1 VSPLVQNFLNFI
13 LRFRVRGNNRRG
25 WNLLTIGKGLRVWG
39 VASQKEDVKN
49 RVNVHRE
56 RECESIGSRGYDFRD
71 REGSNEL
78 GLKLLKRSL
87 NICLRG

>member
-1 VSPLVQNFLNFI
+1 M
-13 LRFRVRGNNRRG
+13 
-25 WNLLTIGKGLRVWG
+25 LTIGKGLKVWG
-39 VASQKEDVKN
+39 VASQKGDVKD

-56 RECESIGSRGYDFRD
+56 RKCESIGSRGYNFRD

-78 GLKLLKRSL
+78 RLKLLKRSL